1 MDEFVLGENVIL
13 RALDETSGDYL
24 PFLCSTTCSL
34 QVTTELID
42 TTATTNGK
50 YNAYRPT
57 FTDATLSLS
66 GITYIEHEGI
76 DGFTVFDTTTEQL
89 RNSGLNIEMS
99 FTDQQART
107 RSIRMFVYIT
117 DTIINGDVEDFSD
130 YEIEFQASGGYEIEN
145 FITPTSSEVGTV
157 EYTATGG
164 ETSFTDP
171 ELVGRTIIEFT
182 RAGIGKQVITAG
194 TPNDMQAKYSSGL
207 GKMEVAATNPFM
219 PGEYCLVIY
228 ST

>member
-13 RALDETSGDYL
+13 RALDEDSGDYL

-50 YNAYRPT
+50 YNAYLPT
-57 FTDATLSLS
+57 FTDASLSLS
-66 GITYIEHEGI
+66 GITYIERDGTE
-76 DGFTVFDTTTEQL
+76 GFTVFDTTTEQL

-99 FTDQQART
+99 FTDQQGRT
-107 RSIRMFVYIT
+107 RSIRMFVFIT
-117 DTIINGDVEDFSD
+117 NTVINGDVEDFSD
-130 YEIEFQASGGYEIEN
+130 WELELQASGGYEIEN
-145 FITPTSSEVGTV
+145 FITPTTSEVRTV
-157 EYTATGG
+157 EYLATGG

-171 ELVGRTIIEFT
+171 DLVGRTIIEFN
-182 RAGIGKQVITAG
+182 REAAGKQVITAG
-194 TPNDMQAKYSSGL
+194 TPTDKQVKYTSGL
-207 GKMEVAATNPFM
+207 GKMEVAATNPFN
-219 PGEYCLVIY
+219 PGEYVLVIY